1 MLIGYVS
8 DDRYVALADVLL
20 EFESEGGSVETRSRA
35 TGAVYA
41 DLPPGSYK
49 VTLCKQG
56 YGSKSVAVTVGAG
69 RPHHFRLLPD
79 CLLGYAWPKWVR
91 GGEKSEFRVHS
102 DEAFK
107 L

>member
-56 YGSKSVAVTVGAG
+56 YGAKSVAVTVGSG

-79 CLLGYAWPKWVR
+79 CLLGYAWPK
-91 GGEKSEFRVHS
+91 
-102 DEAFK
+102 
-107 L
+107 